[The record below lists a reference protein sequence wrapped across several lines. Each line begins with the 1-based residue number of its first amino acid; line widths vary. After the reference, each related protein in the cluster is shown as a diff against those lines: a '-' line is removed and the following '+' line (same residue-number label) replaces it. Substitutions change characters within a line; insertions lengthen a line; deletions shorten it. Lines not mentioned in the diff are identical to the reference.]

1 MNVLKATNEQK
12 EQLEGFYANGACLRF
27 IKDAFDNNVVNEAVL
42 YDDSFL
48 DIREIL
54 QTLPVIEFIPQIIQ
68 PQI

>member
-12 EQLEGFYANGACLRF
+12 QQLEGFYANGAYLQF

-48 DIREIL
+48 TIIDIL
-54 QTLPVIEFIPQIIQ
+54 QTLPVIEFVERLI
-68 PQI
+68 

>member
-12 EQLEGFYANGACLRF
+12 EQLEGFYANRACLRF

-42 YDDSFL
+42 YDDSFI

-54 QTLPVIEFIPQIIQ
+54 QTLPVIEFIPQII
-68 PQI
+68 PDEI